1 MTVKIVQ
8 VVFTVLNKQMLI
20 TKLIPVQLESTAQI
34 EQDTQQIVPLEHIE
48 PFLEELLKLIAL
60 IALQVFIAHSA
71 PLTLSSV
78 LELQIALKILLTLKL
93 AKEAFIATFKTT
105 IKLKSVL
112 RTFIVQEE
120 HKIRFHALVDK
131 YVLSKVSYQNFVM
144 LVIMLFKTNTVF

>member
-60 IALQVFIAHSA
+60 IALPVFIVHSA

-78 LELQIALKILLTLKL
+78 LELQIALKILPTWKL
-93 AKEAFIATFKTT
+93 AKEVFIATFKTT

-112 RTFIVQEE
+112 RTFIVQGE